1 MNRSHLWLTSLL
13 AGSTLAGPALAQDI
27 DDTCAAR
34 AVGPPSAEQEAI
46 IEGYRIDHPDI
57 DIPVRTSVTI
67 AAINDHPDGRIC
79 AVRAWTVNGIKDGDA
94 RVGTITSDG
103 AIATYHAPA
112 KPPPGHKVRILAD
125 ITTPTTVGVRQVQVP
140 AVVTVL
146 DPMASV
152 CHPPKG
158 GKQGGAKGCEYVAV
172 TIPRV
177 VPSTGPRDD
186 FMWVRKASLEI
197 DENEYGEPVQ
207 WSMTVWTSYGSAPS
221 ALSETTFGGKLSR
234 QASGVFQM
242 SYFFSSTDKFRLELT
257 SETAKVEGLAVLGY
271 EGQESARPMGLELRR
286 NPDDFITAEEA
297 DAMRAKIEAATK
309 EYLTPPDPADL
320 DLAPLEVEQ
329 REQVEQ
335 APSTPPPPPTPP
347 LVPQP
352 PRKGAGR

>member
-158 GKQGGAKGCEYVAV
+158 GKQGGAKGCDYVAV
-172 TIPRV
+172 SIPRV
-177 VPSTGPRDD
+177 VPSAVPRDD

-197 DENEYGEPVQ
+197 DENEYGEPVR
-207 WSMTVWTSYGSAPS
+207 WIMTVWTSYGSAPS
-221 ALSETTFGGKLSR
+221 ELSDTTFGGTLSR

-242 SYFFSSTDKFRLELT
+242 GYFASSTDKFTLELT
-257 SETAKVEGLAVLGY
+257 SETAKVGNLAVLGY
-271 EGQESARPMGLELRR
+271 DGQDSARPMPLEFRR
-286 NPDDFITAEEA
+286 DPDNFITAEEA
-297 DAMRAKIEAATK
+297 DAMREKIAAATK
-309 EYLTPPDPADL
+309 EHLAPPDLADL
-320 DLAPLEVEQ
+320 ELAPLEVGQE
-329 REQVEQ
+329 EQVEQ
-335 APSTPPPPPTPP
+335 APTATPPPPTPP